1 MAFVREI
8 AERITVLHLG
18 QVLAEGNVEQIETQS
33 ESARGLSGIEG
44 DRLMLKLT
52 NVDSYYDRSHIL
64 HAVCLGHTDREGDG
78 YPRPQRHR
86 QDHAAEDADGSHRPD
101 GQAKSASTERRSAR
115 IRRFRRARAGIAY
128 VPQGREII
136 PDFTI
141 RENILMG
148 GVRRARTASA
158 RSRTLVPELFPYL
171 MDNLDAPGGVLSG
184 GQQQQLAIA
193 RALAADP
200 KIILLDE
207 PNEGIQPSIVEE
219 IEAIIISLNREV
231 GLTVVLVEQNVSF
244 ARQASHGFAMME
256 KGRVVVSGAISE
268 LSDDIVHRH
277 MAV

>member
-1 MAFVREI
+1 
-8 AERITVLHLG
+8 
-18 QVLAEGNVEQIETQS
+18 
-33 ESARGLSGIEG
+33 
-44 DRLMLKLT
+44 MLKLT

-64 HAVCLGHTDREGDG
+64 HAVCLDIPIGKVTAVLGRNGTGKTTLLKTLLGLTDRMEGQISLNG
-78 YPRPQRHR
+78 
-86 QDHAAEDADGSHRPD
+86 
-101 GQAKSASTERRSAR
+101 TEIGRDPT
-115 IRRFRRARAGIAY
+115 FRRARAGIAY

-148 GVRRARTASA
+148 TFARADGKRQIPE
-158 RSRTLVPELFPYL
+158 LVPELFPYL
-171 MDNLDAPGGVLSG
+171 MDNLERAGGVLSG

-219 IEAIIISLNREV
+219 IEATIMRLNREV
-231 GLTVVLVEQNVSF
+231 GLTIVLVEQNVSF
-244 ARQASHGFAMME
+244 ARQASHCFAMME
-256 KGRVVVSGAISE
+256 KGRVVAAGAITE
-268 LSDDIVHRH
+268 LSDAMVHRH

>member
-1 MAFVREI
+1 
-8 AERITVLHLG
+8 
-18 QVLAEGNVEQIETQS
+18 
-33 ESARGLSGIEG
+33 
-44 DRLMLKLT
+44 MLKLT

-64 HAVCLGHTDREGDG
+64 HAVCLDIPIGKVTAVLGRNGTGKTTLLKTLMGLTDRMAGQIDLDG
-78 YPRPQRHR
+78 KDIGKQP
-86 QDHAAEDADGSHRPD
+86 
-101 GQAKSASTERRSAR
+101 T
-115 IRRFRRARAGIAY
+115 FRRARAGIAY

-148 GVRRARTASA
+148 TFARADGKRQIPE
-158 RSRTLVPELFPYL
+158 LVPELFPYL
-171 MDNLDAPGGVLSG
+171 MDNLERPGGVLSG

-219 IEAIIISLNREV
+219 IEAIIIRLNREV
-231 GLTVVLVEQNVSF
+231 GLTVVLVEQNVAF
-244 ARQASHGFAMME
+244 ARQASHRFAMME

-268 LSDDIVHRH
+268 LSDEMVHRH

>member
-1 MAFVREI
+1 
-8 AERITVLHLG
+8 
-18 QVLAEGNVEQIETQS
+18 
-33 ESARGLSGIEG
+33 
-44 DRLMLKLT
+44 MLKLT

-64 HAVCLGHTDREGDG
+64 HAVCLDIPIGEVTAVLGRNGTGKTTLLKTLMGLTHRMEGQINLDG
-78 YPRPQRHR
+78 KDIGKQP
-86 QDHAAEDADGSHRPD
+86 
-101 GQAKSASTERRSAR
+101 T
-115 IRRFRRARAGIAY
+115 FRRARAGIAY

-148 GVRRARTASA
+148 AFARADGKRQIPE
-158 RSRTLVPELFPYL
+158 LVPELFPYL
-171 MDNLDAPGGVLSG
+171 MDNLERAGGVLSG

-193 RALAADP
+193 RALAAEP

-219 IEAIIISLNREV
+219 IEAIIIRLNREI

-244 ARQASHGFAMME
+244 ARQASHRFAMME
-256 KGRVVVSGAISE
+256 KGRVVVAGAITE
-268 LSDDIVHRH
+268 LSDEMVHRH

>member
-1 MAFVREI
+1 ML
-8 AERITVLHLG
+8 VLDH
-18 QVLAEGNVEQIETQS
+18 
-33 ESARGLSGIEG
+33 
-44 DRLMLKLT
+44 
-52 NVDSYYDRSHIL
+52 VDSFYDRSHIL
-64 HAVCLGHTDREGDG
+64 HDVCLEIPDAKVTAVLGRNGTGKTTLLKTLMGLTDRMDG
-78 YPRPQRHR
+78 EIRLDAADLARRP
-86 QDHAAEDADGSHRPD
+86 
-101 GQAKSASTERRSAR
+101 T
-115 IRRFRRARAGIAY
+115 FRRARAGIAY

-148 GVRRARTASA
+148 SFARADGKREIPK
-158 RSRTLVPELFPYL
+158 LVAELFPYL
-171 MDNLDAPGGVLSG
+171 IDNLDRNGGVLSG

-219 IEAIIISLNREV
+219 IENVIMRLSRDI

-244 ARQASHGFAMME
+244 ARRAAHRFAMME
-256 KGRVVVSGAISE
+256 KGRVVAAGEIAE
-268 LSDDIVHRH
+268 LSDAMVHRH

>member
-1 MAFVREI
+1 
-8 AERITVLHLG
+8 
-18 QVLAEGNVEQIETQS
+18 
-33 ESARGLSGIEG
+33 
-44 DRLMLKLT
+44 MLKLT

-64 HAVCLGHTDREGDG
+64 HAVCLDIPIGKVTSVLGRNGTGKTTLLKTLMGLTDRMEGQINLDG
-78 YPRPQRHR
+78 
-86 QDHAAEDADGSHRPD
+86 
-101 GQAKSASTERRSAR
+101 TE
-115 IRRFRRARAGIAY
+115 IGKDPTFRRARAGIAY

-148 GVRRARTASA
+148 AFARADGKRQIPE
-158 RSRTLVPELFPYL
+158 LVPELFPYL
-171 MDNLDAPGGVLSG
+171 MDNLERAGGILSG

-219 IEAIIISLNREV
+219 IEAVIIRLNREI
-231 GLTVVLVEQNVSF
+231 GLTVVLVEQNVLF
-244 ARQASHGFAMME
+244 ARQASHHFAMME
-256 KGRVVVSGAISE
+256 KGRVVVAGAIAQ
-268 LSDDIVHRH
+268 LSDEMVHRH

>member
-1 MAFVREI
+1 
-8 AERITVLHLG
+8 
-18 QVLAEGNVEQIETQS
+18 
-33 ESARGLSGIEG
+33 
-44 DRLMLKLT
+44 MLKLT

-64 HAVCLGHTDREGDG
+64 HAVCLDIPIGEVTAVLGRNGTGKTTLLKTLMGLTDRMEGQISLDG
-78 YPRPQRHR
+78 
-86 QDHAAEDADGSHRPD
+86 
-101 GQAKSASTERRSAR
+101 TE
-115 IRRFRRARAGIAY
+115 IGKDPTFRRARAGIAY

-148 GVRRARTASA
+148 AFARADGKRQIPE
-158 RSRTLVPELFPYL
+158 LVPELFPYL
-171 MDNLDAPGGVLSG
+171 MDNLERAGGVLSG

-219 IEAIIISLNREV
+219 IEAVIIRLNREV
-231 GLTVVLVEQNVSF
+231 GLTVVLVEQNVLF
-244 ARQASHGFAMME
+244 ARQASQHFAMME
-256 KGRVVVSGAISE
+256 KGRVVAAGAIGE
-268 LSDDIVHRH
+268 LSDDMVHRH

>member
-1 MAFVREI
+1 
-8 AERITVLHLG
+8 
-18 QVLAEGNVEQIETQS
+18 
-33 ESARGLSGIEG
+33 
-44 DRLMLKLT
+44 MLKLT

-64 HAVCLGHTDREGDG
+64 HAVCLDIPIGKVTAVLGRNGTGKTTLLKTLMGLTDRMEGQINLDG
-78 YPRPQRHR
+78 
-86 QDHAAEDADGSHRPD
+86 
-101 GQAKSASTERRSAR
+101 TE
-115 IRRFRRARAGIAY
+115 IGKDPTFRRARAGIAY

-148 GVRRARTASA
+148 AFARADGKREIPE
-158 RSRTLVPELFPYL
+158 LVPELFPYL
-171 MDNLDAPGGVLSG
+171 MDNLERAGGILSG

-219 IEAIIISLNREV
+219 IEAVIIRLNREI
-231 GLTVVLVEQNVSF
+231 GLTVVLVEQNVLF
-244 ARQASHGFAMME
+244 ARQASHHFAMME
-256 KGRVVVSGAISE
+256 KGRVVVAGAIAE
-268 LSDDIVHRH
+268 LSDEMVHRH